1 MSVDE
6 SVRLNFKQ
14 SLVDAAKQGYAEQPE
29 VITLNEYID
38 RVAERPTIGAT
49 AHQRLYDMIRAGGY
63 TDGLHAGEVSY
74 RFFRDE
80 LFGLDVPLERVVR
93 TFETASQGHETRRR
107 ILLLWGPPGGA
118 KSSVATLL
126 KRGLEDW
133 TRTEEGAVYALQG
146 CPMHEEPLHLVPA
159 ALRSQAHEH
168 THVGVEGSPCPVCS
182 WRLEHE
188 FDGDF
193 LNFPIE
199 RIVFSEARRVGI
211 GTFEPGDPK
220 SMSME
225 QLTGGLDFR
234 AIETHGSDSHPL
246 ALDWAGEFSKA
257 NRGVFEAVE
266 FFKNP
271 AEFRNLFLTMAQE
284 KQFKVAKFGYIDSDT
299 VILAHT
305 NEAEFRAFM
314 ADAKNEA
321 LKDRLVTVA
330 VPYNVRVADEEK
342 IYRKL
347 LTGLGARGDLHIA
360 PHALRAA
367 AMVAV
372 LSRLKPH
379 EGLGLVEKMKLYD
392 GEEVGDWKL
401 AQIPEIKRAA
411 EHEGMTGLGPR
422 AIVDVLSGA
431 ASKAGEANQ
440 TGKYLTPIMALIAL
454 TDYIERLEAPKE
466 TREQLRAF
474 VIDAR
479 KEIDRRLKD
488 EVRKAFVPAF
498 AEHAQRLLE
507 NYLTN
512 IEAYCQGTKTQDP
525 ITREDRDPD
534 ERLMRSVEE
543 NVKPA
548 VSESAKDTFRQG
560 VLMRIGIALR
570 KGERPLTHETD
581 TVLATGIEEYLFD
594 QLKDIVQVTV
604 SRNNPD
610 QDQAKRLNEV
620 LTILIEQRGYTEHS
634 ARDLLDYVGHLLNR

>member
-1 MSVDE
+1 M
-6 SVRLNFKQ
+6 
-14 SLVDAAKQGYAEQPE
+14 DAAKQGYAEQPE

-38 RVAERPTIGAT
+38 RVAECPTIAAT
-49 AHQRLYDMIRAGGY
+49 AHQRIYEMIRAGGY

-159 ALRSQAHEH
+159 ALRTQAHEH

-193 LNFPIE
+193 LTFPIE

-284 KQFKVAKFGYIDSDT
+284 KQFKVPKFGYIDSDT

-372 LSRLKPH
+372 LSRLKAH
-379 EGLGLVEKMKLYD
+379 ENLGPVEKMKLYD

-431 ASKAGEANQ
+431 ASKAGETNQ

-525 ITREDRDPD
+525 ITKEDRDPD

-570 KGERPLTHETD
+570 RGERPLTHETD

-604 SRNNPD
+604 SKNNPD

-620 LTILIEQRGYTEHS
+620 LTILIEQRGYTEQS

>member
-1 MSVDE
+1 M
-6 SVRLNFKQ
+6 NFKQ
-14 SLVDAAKQGYAEQPE
+14 ALADAAKQGPVQKAEL
-29 VITLNEYID
+29 ITLNEYID
-38 RVAERPTIGAT
+38 RVAVMPSIAAT
-49 AHQRLYDMIRAGGY
+49 AHERVFQMIRAAGWQP
-63 TDGLHAGEVSY
+63 GLHAGETSY
-74 RFFRDE
+74 GFFAAD
-80 LFGLDVPLERVVR
+80 LYGLDVPLERIVR
-93 TFETASQGHETRRR
+93 YFETAAQGHETRRR

-118 KSSVATLL
+118 KSSVAALL
-126 KRGLEDW
+126 KRGLEAW
-133 TRTEEGAVYALQG
+133 SATEAEAVYTLRG
-146 CPMHEEPLHLVPA
+146 CPMHEEPLHLIPP
-159 ALRSQAHEH
+159 ALRPQAREH
-168 THVGVEGSPCPVCS
+168 TGVPIQGGLCPVCA
-182 WRLEHE
+182 WRLDHE
-188 FDGDF
+188 FGGDF
-193 LNFPIE
+193 LRFPIE
-199 RIVFSEARRVGI
+199 RVYFSEARRIGI

-225 QLTGGLDFR
+225 QLTGGLDFK

-246 ALDWAGEFSKA
+246 ALDWAGEFSKS

-299 VILAHT
+299 VIVGHT

-314 ADAKNEA
+314 ADQKNEA

-330 VPYNVRVADEEK
+330 VPYNVRVSDEEK

-347 LTGLGARGDLHIA
+347 LTGEGRGELHIA

-372 LSRLKPH
+372 LSRLKEH
-379 EGLGLVEKMKLYD
+379 ENLGPVEKMKLYD

-411 EHEGMTGLGPR
+411 DHEGMSGLGPR

-431 ASKAGEANQ
+431 ARRAGEEHH
-440 TGKYLTPIMALIAL
+440 TGKYLTPVMALIAM
-454 TDYIERLEAPKE
+454 TEYIERLEAPKDV
-466 TREQLRAF
+466 REQLRAF
-474 VIDAR
+474 VVDAR

-498 AEHAQRLLE
+498 SEHAQELLE

-512 IEAYCQGTKTQDP
+512 IEAYCQGTKTKDP
-525 ITREDRDPD
+525 ITQEDRDPD
-534 ERLMRSVEE
+534 EKQMRAIEE
-543 NVKPA
+543 KVKPA
-548 VSESAKDTFRQG
+548 VPQSAKDTFRQG

-570 KGERPLTHETD
+570 RGDRPLTYQTD

-594 QLKDIVQVTV
+594 QLKDIVRVTV
-604 SRNNPD
+604 SRTNPD
-610 QDQAKRLNEV
+610 KEQAKRLNEV
-620 LTILIEQRGYTEHS
+620 LTILMEDRGYNEHS
-634 ARDLLDYVGHLLNR
+634 ARDLVDYVGHLLNR

>member
-1 MSVDE
+1 MD
-6 SVRLNFKQ
+6 FKQ
-14 SLVDAAKQGYAEQPE
+14 ALADAARVGPAEKAE

-38 RVAERPTIGAT
+38 RVAERPTIAAT
-49 AHQRLYDMIRAGGY
+49 AHQRVHDMIQAAGASP
-63 TDGLHAGEVSY
+63 GLHAGETSY
-74 RFFRDE
+74 GFFSSD
-80 LFGLDVPLERVVR
+80 LFGLDLPLERVVR
-93 TFETASQGHETRRR
+93 YFETAAQGHETRRR

-118 KSSVATLL
+118 KSSVAALL
-126 KRGLEDW
+126 KRGLEAW
-133 TRTEEGAVYALQG
+133 TATDEGAAYALQG
-146 CPMHEEPLHLVPA
+146 CPMHEEPLHLIPA
-159 ALRSQAHEH
+159 PLRPQAREH
-168 THVGVEGSPCPVCS
+168 TGVAVQGGLCPVCE

-188 FDGDF
+188 FGGDF
-193 LNFPIE
+193 LRFPIQ
-199 RIVFSEARRVGI
+199 RVVFSEARRIGI

-225 QLTGGLDFR
+225 QLTGGLDFK

-246 ALDWAGEFSKA
+246 ALDWAGEFSKS

-299 VILAHT
+299 VIVAHT

-314 ADAKNEA
+314 ADQKNEA

-347 LTGLGARGDLHIA
+347 LTDSGARHDLHIA

-367 AMVAV
+367 AMVSV

-379 EGLGLVEKMKLYD
+379 ENLGPVEKMKLYD

-411 EHEGMTGLGPR
+411 DHEGMSGLGPR
-422 AIVDVLSGA
+422 AIVDILSGA
-431 ASKAGEANQ
+431 ARRAGEEHH
-440 TGKYLTPIMALIAL
+440 TGKYLTPIMSLIAL
-454 TDYIERLEAPKE
+454 TEHIERMEAPKE
-466 TREQLRAF
+466 IREELRAF
-474 VIDAR
+474 VVDAR
-479 KEIDRRLKD
+479 REIDRRLKD

-498 AEHAQRLLE
+498 GEHAQELLE

-512 IEAYCQGTKTQDP
+512 IEAYCQGTKTVDP

-534 ERLMRSVEE
+534 EKLMRAIEE
-543 NVKPA
+543 KVKPA
-548 VSESAKDTFRQG
+548 VSQSAKDTFRQG
-560 VLMRIGIALR
+560 VLMRVGIALR
-570 KGERPLTHETD
+570 KGERPLTYETD
-581 TVLATGIEEYLFD
+581 TILATGIEEYLFD
-594 QLKDIVQVTV
+594 QLKDIVRVTV
-604 SRNNPD
+604 SKNNPD
-610 QDQAKRLNEV
+610 REQAKRLNEV
-620 LTILIEQRGYTEHS
+620 MTILVEERGYNEHS

>member
-1 MSVDE
+1 MD
-6 SVRLNFKQ
+6 FKQ
-14 SLVDAAKQGYAEQPE
+14 ALADAAKHGAAEQRE
-29 VITLNEYID
+29 VITLNEYVD
-38 RVAERPTIGAT
+38 RVASRPTVAAT
-49 AHQRLYDMIRAGGY
+49 AHQRIYDMIKATGVTEGA
-63 TDGLHAGEVSY
+63 HAGEVSHQ
-74 RFFRDE
+74 FFSNQ
-80 LFGLDVPLERVVR
+80 LFGLDRPLDRVVR
-93 TFETASQGHETRRR
+93 YFETAAQGHETRRR

-118 KSSVATLL
+118 KSSIAALL
-126 KRGLEDW
+126 KQGLEQW
-133 TRTEEGAVYALQG
+133 SRTDDGAIYALQG
-146 CPMHEEPLHLVPA
+146 CPMHEEPLHLVPDP
-159 ALRSQAHEH
+159 LRAQAREH
-168 THVGVEGSPCPVCS
+168 TKVPIEGRPCPVCA

-188 FDGDF
+188 FGGDF

-199 RIVFSEARRVGI
+199 RIYFSEAKRVGI

-246 ALDWAGEFSKA
+246 ALDWAGEFSKS
-257 NRGVFEAVE
+257 NRGLFEAVE

-284 KQFKVAKFGYIDSDT
+284 KQFKVPKFGYIDSDT

-314 ADAKNEA
+314 ADQKNEA
-321 LKDRLVTVA
+321 LKDRLVSVA
-330 VPYNVRVADEEK
+330 VPYNVRVSDEEK

-347 LTGLGARGDLHIA
+347 LTGMGTREDLHIA

-372 LSRLKPH
+372 LSRLKEH
-379 EGLGLVEKMKLYD
+379 ENLGLVEKMKLYD

-431 ASKAGEANQ
+431 AKRAGDEHN
-440 TGKYLTPIMALIAL
+440 TEKYLTPIMALIAL
-454 TDYIERLEAPKE
+454 TEYIERLEAPKE

-479 KEIDRRLKD
+479 KEIDRQLKD

-498 AEHAQRLLE
+498 GEHAQRLLE

-525 ITREDRDPD
+525 ITKEDRDPD
-534 ERLMRSVEE
+534 EKLMRAIEE

-548 VSESAKDTFRQG
+548 VPESAKDTFRQG

-581 TVLATGIEEYLFD
+581 TILATGIEEYLFD

-604 SRNNPD
+604 SKTNPD
-610 QDQAKRLNEV
+610 KEQAKRLNEV
-620 LTILIEQRGYTEHS
+620 LYILVEERGYSEHS

>member
-1 MSVDE
+1 MD
-6 SVRLNFKQ
+6 FKQ
-14 SLVDAAKQGYAEQPE
+14 ALAHAARLGSADPVEP
-29 VITLNEYID
+29 IRLNEYLD
-38 RVAERPTIGAT
+38 RVAERPTIAAT
-49 AHQRLYDMIRAGGY
+49 AHERVHDMIRAAGW
-63 TDGLHAGEVSY
+63 TEGLHAGETSY
-74 RFFRDE
+74 NFFSTE

-93 TFETASQGHETRRR
+93 YFETAAQGHETRRR

-118 KSSVATLL
+118 KSSVAALL
-126 KRGLEDW
+126 KRGLEAWSD
-133 TRTEEGAVYALQG
+133 TDDGAVYALQG
-146 CPMHEEPLHLVPA
+146 CPMHEEPLHLIPQS
-159 ALRSQAHEH
+159 LRVQAREH
-168 THVGVEGSPCPVCS
+168 TGVPFDGGLCPVCQ

-188 FDGDF
+188 FGGDF
-193 LNFPIE
+193 LSFPIH
-199 RIVFSEARRVGI
+199 RILLSETKRVGI

-220 SMSME
+220 SMSVE

-234 AIETHGSDSHPL
+234 AIETHGSDSHPM
-246 ALDWAGEFSKA
+246 ALDWAGEFSKS
-257 NRGVFEAVE
+257 NRGLFEAVE

-299 VILAHT
+299 VIVAHT

-314 ADAKNEA
+314 ADQKNEA
-321 LKDRLVTVA
+321 LKDRLVAVA

-342 IYRKL
+342 IYTKL
-347 LTGLGARGDLHIA
+347 LTGAGTRQDLHIA

-372 LSRLKPH
+372 LSRLKEH
-379 EGLGLVEKMKLYD
+379 ENLGLVEKMKLYD

-411 EHEGMTGLGPR
+411 EHEGMSGLGPR
-422 AIVDVLSGA
+422 PIVDVLSGA
-431 ASKAGEANQ
+431 ARKAGEEHHTA
-440 TGKYLTPIMALIAL
+440 KYLTAIMALIAL
-454 TDYIERLEAPKE
+454 TQYIERLEAPRE

-498 AEHAQRLLE
+498 GEHAQHVLE

-512 IEAYCQGTKTQDP
+512 IEAYCQGTRTQDP
-525 ITREDRDPD
+525 ITGEDREPD
-534 ERLMRSVEE
+534 EKLMRAIEE
-543 NVKPA
+543 KVKPA
-548 VSESAKDTFRQG
+548 VAQSAKDTFRQG

-570 KGERPLTHETD
+570 RGERPLTHQTD
-581 TVLATGIEEYLFD
+581 TILATGIEEYLFD

-604 SRNNPD
+604 SRTNPD
-610 QDQAKRLNEV
+610 PEQAKRLNEV
-620 LTILIEQRGYTEHS
+620 LSILVEERGYTEQS

>member
-1 MSVDE
+1 MD
-6 SVRLNFKQ
+6 FKQ
-14 SLVDAAKQGYAEQPE
+14 ALADAAKHGSAEPT
-29 VITLNEYID
+29 VLITLNEYID
-38 RVAERPTIGAT
+38 RVAEQPTIAAT
-49 AHQRLYDMIRAGGY
+49 AHQRIYDMIKAAGF
-63 TDGLHAGEVSY
+63 TDGLYTGEVSY
-74 RFFRDE
+74 NFFSHE
-80 LFGLDVPLERVVR
+80 LFGLDLPLDRVVR
-93 TFETASQGHETRRR
+93 YFETAAQGHETRRR

-118 KSSVATLL
+118 KSSVAGLL

-133 TRTEEGAVYALQG
+133 SHTDEGAVYALQG
-146 CPMHEEPLHLVPA
+146 CPMHEEPLHLVPD
-159 ALRSQAHEH
+159 ALRAQAREH
-168 THVGVEGSPCPVCS
+168 TRVPVEGSLCPVCR

-188 FDGDF
+188 FGGDF
-193 LNFPIE
+193 LNLPIE
-199 RIVFSEARRVGI
+199 RIFFSEARRIGI

-246 ALDWAGEFSKA
+246 ALDWAGEFSKS
-257 NRGVFEAVE
+257 NRGLFEAVE

-305 NEAEFRAFM
+305 NEAEFRGFV
-314 ADAKNEA
+314 ADQKNEA

-330 VPYNVRVADEEK
+330 VSYNVRVSDEEK

-347 LTGLGARGDLHIA
+347 LTGFGAREDLHIA
-360 PHALRAA
+360 PHALCAA

-379 EGLGLVEKMKLYD
+379 ANLGLVEKMKLYD

-431 ASKAGEANQ
+431 ASKAGEEQN

-454 TDYIERLEAPKE
+454 TDYIERLEAPRE

-474 VIDAR
+474 VTDAR

-512 IEAYCQGTKTQDP
+512 IEAYCQGTKTKDP
-525 ITREDRDPD
+525 ITKEDRDPD
-534 ERLMRSVEE
+534 EKLMRAIEE

-548 VSESAKDTFRQG
+548 VPESAKDTFRQG

-581 TVLATGIEEYLFD
+581 TILATGIEEYLFD

-604 SRNNPD
+604 SKTNPD
-610 QDQAKRLNEV
+610 KEQAKRLNEV
-620 LTILIEQRGYTEHS
+620 LTILIEDRGYTEQS

>member
-1 MSVDE
+1 MD
-6 SVRLNFKQ
+6 FKQ
-14 SLVDAAKQGYAEQPE
+14 ALADAAKQGPAEKAE
-29 VITLNEYID
+29 VITLNDYID
-38 RVAERPTIGAT
+38 RVAQRPTIAAT
-49 AHQRLYDMIRAGGY
+49 AHQRIYDMIREAGFRE
-63 TDGLHAGEVSY
+63 GLHAGEISY
-74 RFFRDE
+74 DFFAHD

-93 TFETASQGHETRRR
+93 YFETAAQGHETRRR

-118 KSSVATLL
+118 KSSVAALL

-133 TRTEEGAVYALQG
+133 TGTDDGAAYALRG
-146 CPMHEEPLHLVPA
+146 CPMHEEPLHLVPD
-159 ALRSQAHEH
+159 ALRAQSRQH
-168 THVGVEGSPCPVCS
+168 TGVPIDGGLCPVCQ

-188 FDGDF
+188 FGGDF
-193 LNFPIE
+193 LNYPIE
-199 RIVFSEARRVGI
+199 RIYFSEARRIGI

-225 QLTGGLDFR
+225 HLTGGLDFK

-246 ALDWAGEFSKA
+246 ALDWAGEFSKS
-257 NRGVFEAVE
+257 NRGLFEAVE

-299 VILAHT
+299 VIIAHT

-314 ADAKNEA
+314 ADQKNEA
-321 LKDRLVTVA
+321 LKDRLVNIA
-330 VPYNVRVADEEK
+330 VPYNVRVSDEEK

-347 LTGLGARGDLHIA
+347 LTGAGTRSDLHIA

-372 LSRLKPH
+372 LSRLKEH
-379 EGLGLVEKMKLYD
+379 ESLGLVPKMKLYD

-401 AQIPEIKRAA
+401 PQIPEIKRAA
-411 EHEGMTGLGPR
+411 DHEGMSGLGPR
-422 AIVDVLSGA
+422 AIVDILSGA
-431 ASKAGEANQ
+431 ARKAGEEHH

-454 TDYIERLEAPKE
+454 TDYIDRLEAPKE

-474 VIDAR
+474 VVDAR
-479 KEIDRRLKD
+479 QEIDRLLKD

-498 AEHAQRLLE
+498 GEHAQELLE

-512 IEAYCQGTKTQDP
+512 IEAYCQGTRTQDP
-525 ITREDRDPD
+525 ITGEDRDPD
-534 ERLMRSVEE
+534 EMLMRAIEE
-543 NVKPA
+543 KVKPT
-548 VSESAKDTFRQG
+548 VSPSAKDTFRQG

-570 KGERPLTHETD
+570 RGERPLSYETD
-581 TVLATGIEEYLFD
+581 TSLAGGIEEYLFD
-594 QLKDIVQVTV
+594 QLKDIVRVTV
-604 SRNNPD
+604 SKTNPD
-610 QDQAKRLNEV
+610 KEQAKRLNEV
-620 LTILIEQRGYTEHS
+620 LTILVEERGYNEHS

>member
-1 MSVDE
+1 MD
-6 SVRLNFKQ
+6 FKQ
-14 SLVDAAKQGYAEQPE
+14 SLADAAKHGRAEQTE
-29 VITLNEYID
+29 VINLNEYID
-38 RVAERPTIGAT
+38 RVAQQPLIASS
-49 AHQRLYDMIRAGGY
+49 AHQRLYDMIRAAGF
-63 TDGLHAGEVSY
+63 TDGLHEGEVSF

-80 LFGLDVPLERVVR
+80 LFGLDVPLERLVR
-93 TFETASQGHETRRR
+93 TFETAAQGHETRRR

-118 KSSVATLL
+118 KSSVATKL
-126 KRGLEDW
+126 KRGLEEW
-133 TRTEEGAVYALQG
+133 TRTDTGAVFALQG
-146 CPMHEEPLHLVPA
+146 CPMHEEPLHLVPHD
-159 ALRSQAHEH
+159 LRAQAREH
-168 THVGVEGSPCPVCS
+168 TQVRVEGNLCPVCS
-182 WRLEHE
+182 WRLQQE

-199 RIVFSEARRVGI
+199 RIYFSEATRVGI

-246 ALDWAGEFSKA
+246 ALDWAGEFSKS
-257 NRGVFEAVE
+257 NRGLFEAVE

-305 NEAEFRAFM
+305 NEAEFRSFM

-321 LKDRLVTVA
+321 LKDRLVSVA

-347 LTGLGARGDLHIA
+347 LTGSGSRDDLHIA
-360 PHALRAA
+360 PHTLRAA

-379 EGLGLVEKMKLYD
+379 ENLGLVEKMKLYD

-431 ASKAGEANQ
+431 ASRAGEEAQ

-454 TDYIERLEAPKE
+454 TDYIERLEAPKDA
-466 TREQLRAF
+466 REQLRAF

-525 ITREDRDPD
+525 ITKEDRDPD
-534 ERLMRSVEE
+534 EKLMRAIEE

-548 VSESAKDTFRQG
+548 VPESAKDTFRQG

-570 KGERPLTHETD
+570 RGERPLTHQTD

-594 QLKDIVQVTV
+594 QLRDIVQVTV

-610 QDQAKRLNEV
+610 QEQAKRLNEV
-620 LTILIEQRGYTEHS
+620 LTILIDQRGYTERS
-634 ARDLLDYVGHLLNR
+634 ARDLLDYVGQLLNR

>member
-1 MSVDE
+1 MD
-6 SVRLNFKQ
+6 FKQ
-14 SLVDAAKQGYAEQPE
+14 ALADAAKQGSAAPAEL
-29 VITLNEYID
+29 ITLNEYVD
-38 RVAERPTIGAT
+38 RVAARPTIAAS
-49 AHQRLYDMIRAGGY
+49 AHQRVYDMIQSAGY

-74 RFFRDE
+74 KFFATD

-93 TFETASQGHETRRR
+93 YFETAAQGHETRRR

-118 KSSVATLL
+118 KSSIAALL
-126 KRGLEDW
+126 KRGLEQWSETD
-133 TRTEEGAVYALQG
+133 EGAVYALQA
-146 CPMHEEPLHLVPA
+146 CPMHEEPLHLIPDNLREQARVHTTVPFDGH
-159 ALRSQAHEH
+159 L
-168 THVGVEGSPCPVCS
+168 CPVCR

-188 FDGDF
+188 YGGDF

-199 RIVFSEARRVGI
+199 RIFFSEARRVGI

-220 SMSME
+220 SMSIE

-246 ALDWAGEFSKA
+246 ALDWAGEFSKS
-257 NRGVFEAVE
+257 NRGLFEAVE

-305 NEAEFRAFM
+305 NEAEFRAFV
-314 ADAKNEA
+314 ADQKNEA
-321 LKDRLVTVA
+321 LKDRLATVA
-330 VPYNVRVADEEK
+330 VPYNVRVSDEEK

-347 LTGLGARGDLHIA
+347 LTGFGTRDDLHIA

-367 AMVAV
+367 AMVSV

-379 EGLGLVEKMKLYD
+379 ENLGLVEKMKLYD

-431 ASKAGEANQ
+431 AARAGEEHHTA
-440 TGKYLTPIMALIAL
+440 KYLTPIMALIAL
-454 TDYIERLEAPKE
+454 TEYIERLEAPRE

-479 KEIDRRLKD
+479 REIDRRLKD

-498 AEHAQRLLE
+498 SEHAQRLLE

-525 ITREDRDPD
+525 ITKEDRDPD
-534 ERLMRSVEE
+534 EKLMRAIEE

-548 VSESAKDTFRQG
+548 VPESAKDTFRQG

-570 KGERPLTHETD
+570 RGERPLTHETD
-581 TVLATGIEEYLFD
+581 TILATGIEEYLFD

-604 SRNNPD
+604 SKTNPD
-610 QDQAKRLNEV
+610 KEQAKRLNEV
-620 LTILIEQRGYTEHS
+620 LSILVEERGYSQQS

>member
-1 MSVDE
+1 
-6 SVRLNFKQ
+6 
-14 SLVDAAKQGYAEQPE
+14 
-29 VITLNEYID
+29 
-38 RVAERPTIGAT
+38 
-49 AHQRLYDMIRAGGY
+49 
-63 TDGLHAGEVSY
+63 
-74 RFFRDE
+74 
-80 LFGLDVPLERVVR
+80 
-93 TFETASQGHETRRR
+93 
-107 ILLLWGPPGGA
+107 
-118 KSSVATLL
+118 
-126 KRGLEDW
+126 
-133 TRTEEGAVYALQG
+133 
-146 CPMHEEPLHLVPA
+146 
-159 ALRSQAHEH
+159 
-168 THVGVEGSPCPVCS
+168 
-182 WRLEHE
+182 
-188 FDGDF
+188 
-193 LNFPIE
+193 
-199 RIVFSEARRVGI
+199 
-211 GTFEPGDPK
+211 
-220 SMSME
+220 MSME

-234 AIETHGSDSHPL
+234 AIETHGSDAHPL
-246 ALDWAGEFSKA
+246 ALDWAGEFSKS
-257 NRGVFEAVE
+257 NRGLFEAVE

-330 VPYNVRVADEEK
+330 VPYNVRVSDEEK

-347 LTGLGARGDLHIA
+347 LTGYGARDDLHIA
-360 PHALRAA
+360 PYALRAA

-379 EGLGLVEKMKLYD
+379 ENLGLGREDEALRRR
-392 GEEVGDWKL
+392 GGRRFKL

-431 ASKAGEANQ
+431 ATKAGEAHQ
-440 TGKYLTPIMALIAL
+440 TDKYLTPIMALIAL
-454 TDYIERLEAPKE
+454 TDYIERLEAPRE

-525 ITREDRDPD
+525 ITKEDRDPD
-534 ERLMRSVEE
+534 EKLMRG
-543 NVKPA
+543 
-548 VSESAKDTFRQG
+548 DR
-560 VLMRIGIALR
+560 
-570 KGERPLTHETD
+570 GERQAGGPRVGQGHLPPGRADAHRDRAAPGRAAADARDRHRAGHRDRGVPVRPAQGHRAGDRLQEQPRPG
-581 TVLATGIEEYLFD
+581 TG
-594 QLKDIVQVTV
+594 
-604 SRNNPD
+604 
-610 QDQAKRLNEV
+610 QAA
-620 LTILIEQRGYTEHS
+620 QRGADDPDRA
-634 ARDLLDYVGHLLNR
+634 ARLHRAVGA

>member
-1 MSVDE
+1 MD
-6 SVRLNFKQ
+6 FKK
-14 SLVDAAKQGYAEQPE
+14 SLVDAAKHGRSELAE

-38 RVAERPTIGAT
+38 RVAERPTIAAT
-49 AHQRLYDMIRAGGY
+49 AHQRIDDMIKAAGF
-63 TDGLHAGEVSY
+63 TDGLHGGEVSY
-74 RFFRDE
+74 AFFREE
-80 LFGLDVPLERVVR
+80 LFGLDVPLARLVR
-93 TFETASQGHETRRR
+93 NFETAAQGHETRRR

-118 KSSVATLL
+118 KSSVATML

-133 TRTEEGAVYALQG
+133 TRTDEGAVYALQG
-146 CPMHEEPLHLVPA
+146 CPMHEEPLHLVPDN
-159 ALRSQAHEH
+159 LRTQAREH
-168 THVGVEGSPCPVCS
+168 THVRVEGHLCPVCA
-182 WRLEHE
+182 WRLQQE

-199 RIVFSEARRVGI
+199 RIFFSEATRVGI

-246 ALDWAGEFSKA
+246 ALDWAGEFSKS
-257 NRGVFEAVE
+257 NRGLFEAVE

-284 KQFKVAKFGYIDSDT
+284 KQFKVAKFGYIDSDA

-314 ADAKNEA
+314 ADPKNEA
-321 LKDRLVTVA
+321 LKDRLVSVA
-330 VPYNVRVADEEK
+330 VPYNVRVSDEER

-347 LTGLGARGDLHIA
+347 LTGLGAREDLHIA

-379 EGLGLVEKMKLYD
+379 ENLGLVEKMKLYD

-401 AQIPEIKRAA
+401 AQIPELKRAA

-431 ASKAGEANQ
+431 ASRAGEEHH

-454 TDYIERLEAPKE
+454 NDHIERLEAPRE
-466 TREQLRAF
+466 VREQLRAF

-479 KEIDRRLKD
+479 TEIDRRLKD

-534 ERLMRSVEE
+534 EKLMRAIEE

-548 VSESAKDTFRQG
+548 VPESAKDTFRQG

-570 KGERPLTHETD
+570 RGERPLTHETD

-594 QLKDIVQVTV
+594 QLRDIVQVTV
-604 SRNNPD
+604 SRTNPD
-610 QDQAKRLNEV
+610 REQAKRLNEV
-620 LTILIEQRGYTEHS
+620 LTILVEQRGYTEQS

>member
-1 MSVDE
+1 M
-6 SVRLNFKQ
+6 NFKQ

-38 RVAERPTIGAT
+38 RVAERPTIAAT
-49 AHQRLYDMIRAGGY
+49 AHQRLYDMIRAGGS

-118 KSSVATLL
+118 KSSVASLL

-193 LNFPIE
+193 LTFPIE

-347 LTGLGARGDLHIA
+347 LTGVGARGDLHIA

-379 EGLGLVEKMKLYD
+379 DGLGLVEKMKLYD

-431 ASKAGEANQ
+431 ASRAGEANH

-525 ITREDRDPD
+525 ITKEDRDPD

-604 SRNNPD
+604 SKNNPD

>member
-1 MSVDE
+1 VD
-6 SVRLNFKQ
+6 FKQ
-14 SLVDAAKQGYAEQPE
+14 ALADAAKQGPAAKGE

-38 RVAERPTIGAT
+38 RVAQHPTIAAS
-49 AHQRLYDMIRAGGY
+49 AHQRVHDMVKAAGF
-63 TDGLHAGEVSY
+63 TQGLHAGEVSY
-74 RFFRDE
+74 SFFAADF
-80 LFGLDVPLERVVR
+80 FGLDVPLERVVR
-93 TFETASQGHETRRR
+93 YFETAAQGHETRRR

-118 KSSVATLL
+118 KSSVAGLL
-126 KRGLEDW
+126 KRGLEEW
-133 TRTEEGAVYALQG
+133 TRTDDGAAYALQG

-159 ALRSQAHEH
+159 ELRRQAREH
-168 THVGVEGSPCPVCS
+168 TAVPVQGGLCPVCE
-182 WRLEHE
+182 WRLHHE
-188 FDGDF
+188 LGGDF
-193 LNFPIE
+193 LQFPIE
-199 RIVFSEARRVGI
+199 RIVFSEARRIGI

-225 QLTGGLDFR
+225 QLTGGLDFK

-246 ALDWAGEFSKA
+246 ALDWAGEFSKS
-257 NRGVFEAVE
+257 NRGLFEAVE

-299 VILAHT
+299 VIVAHT

-314 ADAKNEA
+314 VDQKNEA

-330 VPYNVRVADEEK
+330 VPYNVRVSDEER
-342 IYRKL
+342 IYSKL
-347 LTGLGARGDLHIA
+347 LTDAGTRNGLHIA

-367 AMVAV
+367 AMVSV

-379 EGLGLVEKMKLYD
+379 ENLGPVEKMKLYD
-392 GEEVGDWKL
+392 GEEVGDWRL
-401 AQIPEIKRAA
+401 AQIPEIKRAV
-411 EHEGMTGLGPR
+411 EHEGMSGLGPR
-422 AIVDVLSGA
+422 AIIDILSGA
-431 ASKAGEANQ
+431 ARKAGEAHN
-440 TGKYLTPIMALIAL
+440 GESYLTPIMALIAV
-454 TDYIERLEAPKE
+454 TEHIERLEAPKE

-498 AEHAQRLLE
+498 GEHAQELLE

-534 ERLMRSVEE
+534 EKLMRAIEE
-543 NVKPA
+543 KVKPA
-548 VSESAKDTFRQG
+548 VSQSAKDTFRQG
-560 VLMRIGIALR
+560 VLMRVGIALR
-570 KGERPLTHETD
+570 RGERPLTYETD

-594 QLKDIVQVTV
+594 QLKDIVRVTV
-604 SRNNPD
+604 SKTNPD
-610 QDQAKRLNEV
+610 REQAKRLNEV
-620 LTILIEQRGYTEHS
+620 LAILVEERGYDEHS

>member
-1 MSVDE
+1 M
-6 SVRLNFKQ
+6 
-14 SLVDAAKQGYAEQPE
+14 DAAKHGYAEQPE

-38 RVAERPTIGAT
+38 RVAERPMIAAT
-49 AHQRLYDMIRAGGY
+49 AHQRIDEMIRAGGY
-63 TDGLHAGEVSY
+63 TAGLHAGEVSY

-93 TFETASQGHETRRR
+93 TFETAAQGHETRRR

-159 ALRSQAHEH
+159 ALRTQAREH

-188 FDGDF
+188 FEGDF

-284 KQFKVAKFGYIDSDT
+284 KQFKVPKFGYIDSDT

-379 EGLGLVEKMKLYD
+379 ENLGPVEKMKLYD

-525 ITREDRDPD
+525 ITKEDRDPD

-604 SRNNPD
+604 SKNNPD